1 MTDRSP
7 WRHRELFLDTSAFFA
22 VASRRDANHGVA
34 NALMWALGTQRR
46 TLITTN
52 FGVAELHALLLSR
65 IDRQIAARTLAEI
78 DSSQRT
84 TIIRVSADDELRAR
98 EIVFGYA
105 DKDFSLTDAASF
117 AVMERLRIGESFTF
131 DRNFAQY
138 GFTVLV
144 PPGLTRR

>member
-7 WRHRELFLDTSAFFA
+7 WRHLGLFLDTSAFFA
-22 VASRRDANHGVA
+22 VASRRDVNHGVA
-34 NALMWALGTQRR
+34 NALMRALATQRR

-52 FGVAELHALLLSR
+52 FVVAELHALLLSR

-105 DKDFSLTDAASF
+105 AKTSRSP
-117 AVMERLRIGESFTF
+117 M
-131 DRNFAQY
+131 
-138 GFTVLV
+138 
-144 PPGLTRR
+144 RRVSP

>member
-22 VASRRDANHGVA
+22 VASRRDANHGMA
-34 NALMWALGTQRR
+34 NALMRALATQRR

-52 FGVAELHALLLSR
+52 FVVAELHALLLSR

-98 EIVFGYA
+98 EIVFGDA
-105 DKDFSLTDAASF
+105 DKDFSLTDATSF
-117 AVMERLRIGESFTF
+117 AVMERFGIVEAFAF
-131 DRNFAQY
+131 DDHFAQF
-138 GFTVLV
+138 GWNVM
-144 PPGLTRR
+144 PPTERR